1 MVGWTRI
8 RPAGKMRGMSSRS
21 RVPVVV
27 LALVAMVCVGVWVVP
42 AGAQS
47 GSSRRAV
54 LVGLHAGDQVV
65 VSGTHVRCAVSSGLP
80 RTIACGVGDAQNPFA
95 GSYGVAV
102 ADQAALFLK
111 ASASRQPMLVLR
123 EAQPKLTVSSFPA
136 ATGKPRTLTVRLG
149 TVLTV
154 AGSHVF
160 CAVTTA
166 ERMIAVTCG
175 LTAAGSGLFIPGTY
189 AGVVTPRYAL
199 LAKKLPG
206 GKVKTVVQRKQP

>member
-1 MVGWTRI
+1 MER
-8 RPAGKMRGMSSRS
+8 MSSRL

-27 LALVAMVCVGVWVVP
+27 LALAALVGVALRALP
-42 AGAQS
+42 AGAQV

-54 LVGLHAGDQVV
+54 LVGLHAGDQVM
-65 VSGTHVRCAVSSGLP
+65 VSGTHIRCAVSSGLP
-80 RTIACGVGDAQNPFA
+80 RTIACGVGDARNPFA

-111 ASASRQPMLVLR
+111 ASASRQPVLVLR
-123 EAQPKLTVSSFPA
+123 EAQPRLTVPSFPA
-136 ATGKPRTLTVRLG
+136 ATGKPRTLTVRVG

-160 CAVTTA
+160 CAVTVA

-175 LTAAGSGLFIPGTY
+175 LTASHSGLFIPGTY
-189 AGVVTPRYAL
+189 AGLVTPRYAL
-199 LAKKLPG
+199 LAKQLPG
-206 GKVKTVVQRKQP
+206 DKVNTVIQRKQP